1 MEWNA
6 IKAEGQQAAPK
17 ETASFGDYLALARL
31 DHSTKHIFILPGVV
45 LAYLLRGDAA
55 RSPGVSILLGL
66 IAAACIASANYVIN
80 EYLDRDFDR
89 HHPTKSQRRA
99 VQFHLRGS
107 LVISEWLAFLAL
119 GLSAAVAASFTM
131 LFICALFALQG
142 VIYNVP
148 PIRTKDKPY
157 LDVISESI
165 NNPLRLLIGWAMVDP
180 NTLPPSSIILSYW
193 AGGAFLMA
201 AKRYSEY
208 REIVA
213 SHGRELLIRYRAS
226 FAGYT
231 EVTLNA
237 SCFVY
242 GLLSTF
248 FLAIFLIKYRIEY
261 LLLVPAVI
269 ALFGHYLVL
278 ATQPN
283 SSAQSPEKLFRE
295 RKLMVLIA
303 VFSGVFILTTWV
315 DIPSLSALLGQR
327 YITIR

>member
-1 MEWNA
+1 
-6 IKAEGQQAAPK
+6 
-17 ETASFGDYLALARL
+17 
-31 DHSTKHIFILPGVV
+31 
-45 LAYLLRGDAA
+45 
-55 RSPGVSILLGL
+55 
-66 IAAACIASANYVIN
+66 
-80 EYLDRDFDR
+80 
-89 HHPTKSQRRA
+89 
-99 VQFHLRGS
+99 
-107 LVISEWLAFLAL
+107 
-119 GLSAAVAASFTM
+119 
-131 LFICALFALQG
+131 
-142 VIYNVP
+142 
-148 PIRTKDKPY
+148 
-157 LDVISESI
+157 
-165 NNPLRLLIGWAMVDP
+165 
-180 NTLPPSSIILSYW
+180 
-193 AGGAFLMA
+193 MA

-237 SCFVY
+237 SCFIY

-269 ALFGHYLVL
+269 ALFGHYLAL

-327 YITIR
+327 YITIH